1 MFQRVKNLQK
11 KSQKNLVEQNADLQ
25 SVAIGKELTS
35 RLKMK
40 VHRFSG
46 NDSTE
51 FELTVNREMTLG
63 DLQKKMSCA
72 TGIPDTD
79 LRMIIRGQP
88 CELQAQSI
96 KLEEIWSPEDI
107 VGIVRNVKT
116 PATSFGDR
124 ISDRSA
130 PDSPVRIP

>member
-1 MFQRVKNLQK
+1 
-11 KSQKNLVEQNADLQ
+11 
-25 SVAIGKELTS
+25 
-35 RLKMK
+35 MK

-63 DLQKKMSCA
+63 DLRKKMSCA

-130 PDSPVRIP
+130 PDSPVRIPRKAPEENQHHTPSSESCKYNFQLLYTC